1 MTKRKHLLYKGLGVS
16 GLCPC
21 PAVVIRVSCFMMILF
36 KGVRVYIQNERNES
50 YLDKKEMKEMKVI
63 LIKRKG

>member
-1 MTKRKHLLYKGLGVS
+1 M
-16 GLCPC
+16 
-21 PAVVIRVSCFMMILF
+21 IRVSCFMMILF